1 MNDYKQEYEL
11 VKGEIARPLSNHEI
25 DAWLRKNGIL
35 CNFYAYNRLDDKMKL
50 HDLFSRDGCAIIL
63 YNKEEQKTGH
73 WCALIRH
80 DKDTVEFFDPYA
92 SKLDANLKYSK
103 NKFPTITA
111 ILKKNKVENVVFN
124 NMRFQRMNNAIATCG
139 RHCAF
144 RVLMKDIPL
153 EEYQTGFLNSDFS
166 PKLYD
171 YYIYLLTSDI

>member
-1 MNDYKQEYEL
+1 MDYKQQYEL

-35 CNFYAYNRLDDKMKL
+35 CNFYAYDKLDDNMEL
-50 HDLFSRDGCAIIL
+50 YDLFSRDGCAIIL
-63 YNKEEQKTGH
+63 YNISDQNTGH
-73 WCALIRH
+73 WCCLIRH
-80 DKDTVEFFDPYA
+80 NKNTIEFFDSYA
-92 SKLDANLKYSK
+92 SKLDANLKYSRS
-103 NKFPTITA
+103 KFPTITA

-124 NMRFQRMNNAIATCG
+124 NMRFQRMNNAISTCG

-144 RVLMKDIPL
+144 RVLMKHMPL
-153 EEYQTGFLNSDFS
+153 EEYQQGFLNSDFE